1 MRKILLFFTIILLL
15 SACKTKPTAEP
26 PPPPPPERVILEP
39 KFDVVSIYIIQADL
53 VVTEFEA
60 LIKIEN
66 INDFAMEL
74 FSINY
79 ELFGNDYFWAD
90 GTSENFLAANN
101 RLEAATYH
109 THKDVFKIPAE
120 ASAEARFT
128 FKMNFINMPRSLLDD
143 VIAMRQVNYRFK
155 GQAQVRP
162 VIEEANIFTA
172 EFDCTGFSNVKK
184 RARD

>member
-1 MRKILLFFTIILLL
+1 MRKMSIIFTIILLL
-15 SACKTKPTAEP
+15 SACKSP
-26 PPPPPPERVILEP
+26 PPVAPPPPERIILEP
-39 KFDVVSIYIIQADL
+39 KFDIVSIYIIQADL

-60 LIKIEN
+60 LIKIDN
-66 INDFAMEL
+66 TNDFAMEL

-79 ELFGNDYFWAD
+79 ELFGNNYFWAD

-109 THKDVFKIPAE
+109 THKVIFQIPAE

-162 VIEEANIFTA
+162 VIEEADIFTA

>member
-1 MRKILLFFTIILLL
+1 MRKILFFFTIILLL
-15 SACKTKPTAEP
+15 SACKSKPSVVL
-26 PPPPPPERVILEP
+26 PPPPPERIILEP
-39 KFDVVSIYIIQADL
+39 KFDIVSIYIIQADL

-60 LIKIEN
+60 LIKIDN
-66 INDFAMEL
+66 TNDFAMEL

-79 ELFGNDYFWAD
+79 ELFGNNYFWAD

-155 GQAQVRP
+155 GNAQVRP
-162 VIEEANIFTA
+162 AIEEADIFTA

-184 RARD
+184 RAKD